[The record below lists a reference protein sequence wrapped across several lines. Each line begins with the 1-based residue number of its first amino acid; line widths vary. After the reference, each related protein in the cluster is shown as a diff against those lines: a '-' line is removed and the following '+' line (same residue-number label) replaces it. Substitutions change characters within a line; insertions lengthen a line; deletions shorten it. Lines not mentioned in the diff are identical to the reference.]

1 SSHRASCFRPCS
13 GMGQSHRN
21 NGMPPFLAHLSNS
34 CPRIL
39 VLAPDS
45 TLHHLALDAWPGVYA
60 LMHRYQ
66 EAVAD
71 FTKALEF
78 NPDFYEAR
86 RRRGQTY
93 TAMGRNDEAIKDLTA
108 VIEARPT
115 DWPAYMER
123 GIAHFNARFIFQ
135 ALSDLRT
142 VTAHDPSNAQALFF
156 LAQAHM
162 HGGEC
167 AAAIPLLHRVKQL
180 DPNLRGLLV
189 QLGQAYKEESRLE
202 EAEETYRQALEKEP
216 QCILKGAIVRFH
228 FHLPPEESC
237 PKEPKPEYCGSRVYG
252 GTTPLPYA
260 PPVPAQSSCHTA
272 AATPP
277 PSLSVVGR
285 NLLGYHLYSTLKH
298 GMGYHREAMEI
309 ARKGLREAD
318 ANDLD
323 LRYMEASCLHALG
336 YFPQAIQAY
345 SAILALQLAPGVD
358 QTKQFQAFYQ
368 RELTAYLAQR
378 RGKPMTAYS
387 IDDDM
392 HPTFKELWAK
402 RIAYAPLF
410 PGYQLQPLRTAL
422 KLAAPETGGHN
433 VRFSESVRRVLGAAD
448 ELGKRT
454 QYWCHGFLRN
464 RRQHRMAGLAI
475 LDVRDMVRETWRRM
489 RQGRGGEVV
498 GEGGSGRGSGEG
510 GESGRGRQRGKRRQ
524 QHQQQQQQQEQQ
536 EEGQKEEEQ
545 EQGRAGRRRGG
556 AAGYVRRWRDIY
568 DRVVRWRQLGEPIE
582 PVVWIDKLTR
592 KEFEDGFGSVTAML
606 VSQLKSTKYYFA
618 FHRAFEIM
626 KQQVKQ
632 RHMVWNGYEQAV
644 PLSHTAVHQ
653 VENAETAEEAWKAI
667 GQDYWVVTPCYSTA
681 RPGVV
686 MNGTRLTMV
695 KTPTYYEFS
704 IKTPVVPTRWDE
716 YDFEMETA
724 WKDLCEAYL
733 NDSLKASDVDA
744 YRRRIHHAIL
754 RMGFYWY
761 NFMPMARGTAM
772 VGYVSMLGLFAAAD
786 MHVTADIPKG
796 VQVDWEG
803 ILTPR
808 VEDFIASLS
817 EWMLPSIDYNSP
829 VPQQNWVRE
838 MTLPTRLSSSTAV
851 TVHSSGVAQS
861 SSIAHSSTCLH
872 AGSPRAAVRLESV
885 QPLDGRPR
893 SDHARPS
900 YVLRRGIV
908 AAATAQVVGTSNTH
922 RLRDM
927 GVFPDFCPPPSLVF
941 FRHQSINPDPRSPPS
956 GPSSPSRRPFP
967 SLPRSLSSLRPFPRP
982 PHRSTP
988 SSFPPPKPTPGSAD
1002 ILLLN
1007 RVRSRALEELSEARM
1022 QNDGLQNQ
1030 LRIFQARIAEADAK
1044 LHLAVQSRERS
1055 SLLETQLRVL
1065 QEQVEELGEA
1075 DGEGEGESAGAE
1087 AEEEVV
1093 GELEK
1098 QVAELRARVQDGE
1111 EAEARLEILQG
1122 RNEALQREVEEGIRQ
1137 AEAARRRAEE
1147 VERRLREE
1155 MEGLTERLVR
1165 LQAELAVSQ
1174 AKEKELGEAV
1184 AVKGLLER
1192 EVGDLRGKVAE
1203 KEAEMAQAVRE
1214 REEEVERLRE
1224 RLEREVGELGEKV
1237 REEGEKRRAA
1247 EEERERLDGE
1257 IAALKT
1263 EVEEREEALRR
1274 ELEEV
1279 AGKLRREV
1287 EEREAVVGEEVQ
1299 EREAL
1304 VARLKQEVDE
1314 LTEKVGDKERER
1326 ERAEAEVGELRKR
1339 VEAAEEVV
1347 RAKQGEVEELQ
1358 EEQAQ
1363 ELRALVARLGEE
1375 TAQMRKALEGKER
1388 EVEEVEA
1395 ARGKLE
1401 EVVRRTE
1408 GWLGE
1413 VRGENADLRAQLAAL
1428 QQQVAEAEEKR
1439 ELVVQLTE
1447 EEEREREEQRQQL
1460 MLQLQQAQERVG
1472 ELERKQEMV
1481 AKVEAEISLLQSA
1494 IEEAEG
1500 LERISAAVAEQ
1511 NEELQGELARLR
1523 EEVAAAEAA
1532 RAQEQEERQAEKEE
1546 WWRLAEE
1553 TEAYRAQVGVLR
1565 SELMKTDELMRAQL
1579 ELYEAQMAAFQESL
1593 DAANESVEVYRARAE
1608 EATAA
1613 AEEAAAMAAEAEAV
1627 AAQWEE
1633 AAASGALGEL
1643 NLDGMTSGFVTS
1655 GSSSSSSSSMGGR
1668 WQRPAVVAAGELPW
1682 EYWSSLLLKLDEL
1695 LLRRVLTTEEL
1706 DELRD
1711 MAWRREKAI
1720 REAWDSVGG
1729 AEVVQAV
1736 AAGGNSDAVL
1746 GRDAVV
1752 AGALRGVLGGEQ
1764 PPLPPLHVVHIAAE
1778 MAPVA
1783 KVGGLADV
1791 ITGLS
1796 KALQRR
1802 GHLVEIIL
1810 PKYDCMDYSRINDLK
1825 PLDLKF
1831 SSFFDN
1837 EMHACKI
1844 WRGMVEG
1851 LPVYFIEPLHPARMF
1866 WRGTFYGCND
1876 DFRRFTL
1883 FCRAALEFLL
1893 VSHKR
1898 PDIIHTHDWQTAVVA
1913 PLYWDVYVP
1922 RGLNSAQL
1930 AFTCHNFEYQGTE
1943 HASALAACGLDV
1955 NRHNVPERMRDNF
1968 MHDRVNLLK
1977 AGIVFSGVVTTVSP
1991 TYAMEVRGPEG
2002 GRGLHLTLGQHEKK
2016 FFGVLNGIDSEVWD
2030 PATDPLL
2037 CCPYSAAEPEGKAEN
2052 KAYLKSMLGLSSS
2065 GPDAHKP
2072 LVGCI
2077 TRLVP
2082 QKGVHLIRHAIYRTL
2097 ERGGQFV
2104 LLGSSPVP
2112 DIQKDFEGIERQ
2124 FSSDPNIRLVLKYDE
2139 SLSHLIYAAS
2149 DLFIIPSIFEPCGLT
2164 QLIAMRYGSIPIVRK
2179 TGGLADSVFDVD
2191 DPSIPVEKR
2200 NGFSFTASDVNALNY
2215 ALDRAITAYYERRE
2229 WWVQL
2234 VAHTMAMDFG
2244 WEQSSRQYE
2253 HLYHR
2258 CLPHR
2263 RTW

>member
-1 SSHRASCFRPCS
+1 MSLVAVRSADHVILPAHYLRPFRQSIFLRSFSPIVHFRRLFPPSSPPGQQLPAKKPFTPRQRPSSNPSELSSPFPAVSPAAARQSGNNDGGSGSGSGSKSARGSRAGS
-13 GMGQSHRN
+13 GGRGGGRGRKHASNLVSNPGGGGGNGGNRSGSGGSSSVDRGGAVGLRMGAVGFGGSASEAD
-21 NGMPPFLAHLSNS
+21 GGGTALA
-34 CPRIL
+34 
-39 VLAPDS
+39 VGALAGGFD
-45 TLHHLALDAWPGVYA
+45 V
-60 LMHRYQ
+60 
-66 EAVAD
+66 
-71 FTKALEF
+71 KAL
-78 NPDFYEAR
+78 
-86 RRRGQTY
+86 G
-93 TAMGRNDEAIKDLTA
+93 
-108 VIEARPT
+108 
-115 DWPAYMER
+115 
-123 GIAHFNARFIFQ
+123 
-135 ALSDLRT
+135 
-142 VTAHDPSNAQALFF
+142 
-156 LAQAHM
+156 
-162 HGGEC
+162 GGEAKEMAGSSAIGGGGGDGGGNRAQVAAGEIGALLPSDASALPGPV
-167 AAAIPLLHRVKQL
+167 AAAAVNGADGGAAAAASAQQVDGAKS
-180 DPNLRGLLV
+180 
-189 QLGQAYKEESRLE
+189 EEE
-202 EAEETYRQALEKEP
+202 EAEGAGKEG
-216 QCILKGAIVRFH
+216 QEQ
-228 FHLPPEESC
+228 EEEGRADVDARS
-237 PKEPKPEYCGSRVYG
+237 GSPGNGSLRG
-252 GTTPLPYA
+252 GD
-260 PPVPAQSSCHTA
+260 SS
-272 AATPP
+272 
-277 PSLSVVGR
+277 G
-285 NLLGYHLYSTLKH
+285 GE
-298 GMGYHREAMEI
+298 GDEA
-309 ARKGLREAD
+309 EAD
-318 ANDLD
+318 DPESNE
-323 LRYMEASCLHALG
+323 EAVMAARLSMA
-336 YFPQAIQAY
+336 
-345 SAILALQLAPGVD
+345 S
-358 QTKQFQAFYQ
+358 
-368 RELTAYLAQR
+368 
-378 RGKPMTAYS
+378 
-387 IDDDM
+387 
-392 HPTFKELWAK
+392 
-402 RIAYAPLF
+402 
-410 PGYQLQPLRTAL
+410 
-422 KLAAPETGGHN
+422 LAAGIASQPHYDSPGADSDGDGDGGGG
-433 VRFSESVRRVLGAAD
+433 SGGGSG
-448 ELGKRT
+448 G
-454 QYWCHGFLRN
+454 G
-464 RRQHRMAGLAI
+464 GGGG
-475 LDVRDMVRETWRRM
+475 
-489 RQGRGGEVV
+489 GRGG
-498 GEGGSGRGSGEG
+498 GGSASGGGSSAGKADRSLELG
-510 GESGRGRQRGKRRQ
+510 DLIGMIKDAESSECAVLLPACMCKCM
-524 QHQQQQQQQEQQ
+524 HP
-536 EEGQKEEEQ
+536 
-545 EQGRAGRRRGG
+545 RA
-556 AAGYVRRWRDIY
+556 
-568 DRVVRWRQLGEPIE
+568 VVL
-582 PVVWIDKLTR
+582 L
-592 KEFEDGFGSVTAML
+592 
-606 VSQLKSTKYYFA
+606 STF
-618 FHRAFEIM
+618 
-626 KQQVKQ
+626 
-632 RHMVWNGYEQAV
+632 
-644 PLSHTAVHQ
+644 
-653 VENAETAEEAWKAI
+653 
-667 GQDYWVVTPCYSTA
+667 
-681 RPGVV
+681 
-686 MNGTRLTMV
+686 
-695 KTPTYYEFS
+695 
-704 IKTPVVPTRWDE
+704 
-716 YDFEMETA
+716 
-724 WKDLCEAYL
+724 
-733 NDSLKASDVDA
+733 
-744 YRRRIHHAIL
+744 
-754 RMGFYWY
+754 
-761 NFMPMARGTAM
+761 
-772 VGYVSMLGLFAAAD
+772 
-786 MHVTADIPKG
+786 
-796 VQVDWEG
+796 
-803 ILTPR
+803 
-808 VEDFIASLS
+808 
-817 EWMLPSIDYNSP
+817 LPS
-829 VPQQNWVRE
+829 
-838 MTLPTRLSSSTAV
+838 LFGPTRL
-851 TVHSSGVAQS
+851 
-861 SSIAHSSTCLH
+861 L
-872 AGSPRAAVRLESV
+872 
-885 QPLDGRPR
+885 
-893 SDHARPS
+893 
-900 YVLRRGIV
+900 
-908 AAATAQVVGTSNTH
+908 
-922 RLRDM
+922 
-927 GVFPDFCPPPSLVF
+927 PPSCFPIATFSHSILVPPRF
-941 FRHQSINPDPRSPPS
+941 SQSP
-956 GPSSPSRRPFP
+956 GP
-967 SLPRSLSSLRPFPRP
+967 
-982 PHRSTP
+982 RSTP
-988 SSFPPPKPTPGSAD
+988 VSPFPLFFPPLSPFPCTSSRSAFLPQPHRTPGRAD

-1075 DGEGEGESAGAE
+1075 DGEGGREGEGEGEGAE
-1087 AEEEVV
+1087 AAEEEVV

-1098 QVAELRARVQDGE
+1098 QVAELRARVEDGE

-1122 RNEALQREVEEGIRQ
+1122 RNEALQQEVEEGIRQ
-1137 AEAARRRAEE
+1137 AEAARKRAEE

-1174 AKEKELGEAV
+1174 AKEKELEDAV

-1203 KEAEMAQAVRE
+1203 KEAEMAQAVQE
-1214 REEEVERLRE
+1214 REEEVARLRE
-1224 RLEREVGELGEKV
+1224 RLEREVGELGKKV
-1237 REEGEKRRAA
+1237 REEGERRRAA

-1304 VARLKQEVDE
+1304 VAKLKQEVDE
-1314 LTEKVGDKERER
+1314 LTERVGEKERER

-1347 RAKQGEVEELQ
+1347 RAKQGEVEVLQ
-1358 EEQAQ
+1358 EEQAE

-1375 TAQMRKALEGKER
+1375 TAQMRKALQGKEQ
-1388 EVEEVEA
+1388 EVAEVEA

-1401 EVVRRTE
+1401 EVVSRTE

-1428 QQQVAEAEEKR
+1428 QQQMEESEEKR

-1447 EEEREREEQRQQL
+1447 EEERKREEQRQQL
-1460 MLQLQQAQERVG
+1460 VLQLQQAQERVG

-1532 RAQEQEERQAEKEE
+1532 RAREQEERQAEKED

-1593 DAANESVEVYRARAE
+1593 DAANESVEVYRARAA

-1613 AEEAAAMAAEAEAV
+1613 AEEAAAMAADAEAV

-1643 NLDGMTSGFVTS
+1643 NLGGMTSGFVTS
-1655 GSSSSSSSSMGGR
+1655 GSSSSSSGGR

-1695 LLRRVLTTEEL
+1695 LLRRVLTTEEV

-1720 REAWDSVGG
+1720 RDAWDSVGG

-1883 FCRAALEFLL
+1883 FCRAALEFLY

-1922 RGLNSAQL
+1922 KGLNSAQL
-1930 AFTCHNFEYQGTE
+1930 AFTCHNFEYQGSE

-2139 SLSHLIYAAS
+2139 SLSHLIYAGS

-2253 HLYHR
+2253 QLYHR

>member
-1 SSHRASCFRPCS
+1 LGFCYSEPPLALSTTLCHLACYALHVGETFESTKKSPHLACYALHVGASGLSRHSTFLPSLFTPPRLPPASCFPIATFS
-13 GMGQSHRN
+13 N
-21 NGMPPFLAHLSNS
+21 PVLVPPPF
-34 CPRIL
+34 
-39 VLAPDS
+39 
-45 TLHHLALDAWPGVYA
+45 
-60 LMHRYQ
+60 
-66 EAVAD
+66 
-71 FTKALEF
+71 
-78 NPDFYEAR
+78 
-86 RRRGQTY
+86 
-93 TAMGRNDEAIKDLTA
+93 
-108 VIEARPT
+108 
-115 DWPAYMER
+115 
-123 GIAHFNARFIFQ
+123 
-135 ALSDLRT
+135 
-142 VTAHDPSNAQALFF
+142 
-156 LAQAHM
+156 
-162 HGGEC
+162 
-167 AAAIPLLHRVKQL
+167 
-180 DPNLRGLLV
+180 
-189 QLGQAYKEESRLE
+189 SRL
-202 EAEETYRQALEKEP
+202 P
-216 QCILKGAIVRFH
+216 
-228 FHLPPEESC
+228 
-237 PKEPKPEYCGSRVYG
+237 
-252 GTTPLPYA
+252 
-260 PPVPAQSSCHTA
+260 PPVP
-272 AATPP
+272 P
-277 PSLSVVGR
+277 
-285 NLLGYHLYSTLKH
+285 
-298 GMGYHREAMEI
+298 
-309 ARKGLREAD
+309 
-318 ANDLD
+318 
-323 LRYMEASCLHALG
+323 
-336 YFPQAIQAY
+336 
-345 SAILALQLAPGVD
+345 
-358 QTKQFQAFYQ
+358 
-368 RELTAYLAQR
+368 
-378 RGKPMTAYS
+378 
-387 IDDDM
+387 
-392 HPTFKELWAK
+392 
-402 RIAYAPLF
+402 
-410 PGYQLQPLRTAL
+410 
-422 KLAAPETGGHN
+422 
-433 VRFSESVRRVLGAAD
+433 
-448 ELGKRT
+448 
-454 QYWCHGFLRN
+454 
-464 RRQHRMAGLAI
+464 
-475 LDVRDMVRETWRRM
+475 
-489 RQGRGGEVV
+489 
-498 GEGGSGRGSGEG
+498 
-510 GESGRGRQRGKRRQ
+510 
-524 QHQQQQQQQEQQ
+524 
-536 EEGQKEEEQ
+536 
-545 EQGRAGRRRGG
+545 
-556 AAGYVRRWRDIY
+556 
-568 DRVVRWRQLGEPIE
+568 
-582 PVVWIDKLTR
+582 
-592 KEFEDGFGSVTAML
+592 
-606 VSQLKSTKYYFA
+606 
-618 FHRAFEIM
+618 
-626 KQQVKQ
+626 
-632 RHMVWNGYEQAV
+632 
-644 PLSHTAVHQ
+644 
-653 VENAETAEEAWKAI
+653 
-667 GQDYWVVTPCYSTA
+667 
-681 RPGVV
+681 
-686 MNGTRLTMV
+686 
-695 KTPTYYEFS
+695 
-704 IKTPVVPTRWDE
+704 
-716 YDFEMETA
+716 
-724 WKDLCEAYL
+724 
-733 NDSLKASDVDA
+733 
-744 YRRRIHHAIL
+744 
-754 RMGFYWY
+754 
-761 NFMPMARGTAM
+761 
-772 VGYVSMLGLFAAAD
+772 
-786 MHVTADIPKG
+786 
-796 VQVDWEG
+796 
-803 ILTPR
+803 
-808 VEDFIASLS
+808 
-817 EWMLPSIDYNSP
+817 
-829 VPQQNWVRE
+829 
-838 MTLPTRLSSSTAV
+838 
-851 TVHSSGVAQS
+851 
-861 SSIAHSSTCLH
+861 
-872 AGSPRAAVRLESV
+872 
-885 QPLDGRPR
+885 
-893 SDHARPS
+893 
-900 YVLRRGIV
+900 
-908 AAATAQVVGTSNTH
+908 
-922 RLRDM
+922 
-927 GVFPDFCPPPSLVF
+927 
-941 FRHQSINPDPRSPPS
+941 
-956 GPSSPSRRPFP
+956 
-967 SLPRSLSSLRPFPRP
+967 
-982 PHRSTP
+982 
-988 SSFPPPKPTPGSAD
+988 D

-1007 RVRSRALEELSEARM
+1007 RVRSRALEELSDARM

-1065 QEQVEELGEA
+1065 QEQVEELGEGEGEGDG
-1075 DGEGEGESAGAE
+1075 DGEGEGAQE

-1098 QVAELRARVQDGE
+1098 QVAELRARVEDGE

-1122 RNEALQREVEEGIRQ
+1122 RNEALQREVEEGIKQ

-1155 MEGLTERLVR
+1155 MEGLTERMVR
-1165 LQAELAVSQ
+1165 LQSELAVSQ
-1174 AKEKELGEAV
+1174 AKEQELGNAV

-1203 KEAEMAQAVRE
+1203 KEAEMAQAVQE

-1224 RLEREVGELGEKV
+1224 RLEREVGELGETV
-1237 REEGEKRRAA
+1237 REEGERRRAA

-1257 IAALKT
+1257 IAALKS

-1314 LTEKVGDKERER
+1314 LTERVGEKERER
-1326 ERAEAEVGELRKR
+1326 ERAEAEVGELRRR

-1347 RAKQGEVEELQ
+1347 RAKQGEVEVLQ
-1358 EEQAQ
+1358 EEQAE

-1375 TAQMRKALEGKER
+1375 TAQMRKALQGKEQ
-1388 EVEEVEA
+1388 EVAEVEA

-1401 EVVRRTE
+1401 EVVQRTE

-1428 QQQVAEAEEKR
+1428 QQEMEEAEEKK

-1460 MLQLQQAQERVG
+1460 VLQLQQAQERVG

-1481 AKVEAEISLLQSA
+1481 AKVEAEISLLQAA

-1532 RAQEQEERQAEKEE
+1532 RAREQEERQEEKED

-1613 AEEAAAMAAEAEAV
+1613 AEEAAAMAADAEAV

-1643 NLDGMTSGFVTS
+1643 TLGGMTSGFVTS
-1655 GSSSSSSSSMGGR
+1655 GSSSSSSSSSSGGR
-1668 WQRPAVVAAGELPW
+1668 WHRPAVVAAGELPW

-1695 LLRRVLTTEEL
+1695 LLRRVLTTDEV

-1720 REAWDSVGG
+1720 RDAWDSVGG
-1729 AEVVQAV
+1729 SEVVQAV

-1883 FCRAALEFLL
+1883 FCRAALEFLY

-1922 RGLNSAQL
+1922 KGLNSAQL
-1930 AFTCHNFEYQGTE
+1930 AFTCHNFEYQGSE
-1943 HASALAACGLDV
+1943 QASALAACGLDV
-1955 NRHNVPERMRDNF
+1955 SRHNVAERMRDNF
-1968 MHDRVNLLK
+1968 THDRVNLLK

-2139 SLSHLIYAAS
+2139 SLSHLIYAGS

-2234 VAHTMAMDFG
+2234 VVHTMAMDFG

>member
-1 SSHRASCFRPCS
+1 MGAVGFGGSASEAD
-13 GMGQSHRN
+13 GG
-21 NGMPPFLAHLSNS
+21 GTALA
-34 CPRIL
+34 
-39 VLAPDS
+39 VGALAGGFD
-45 TLHHLALDAWPGVYA
+45 V
-60 LMHRYQ
+60 
-66 EAVAD
+66 
-71 FTKALEF
+71 KAL
-78 NPDFYEAR
+78 
-86 RRRGQTY
+86 G
-93 TAMGRNDEAIKDLTA
+93 
-108 VIEARPT
+108 
-115 DWPAYMER
+115 
-123 GIAHFNARFIFQ
+123 
-135 ALSDLRT
+135 
-142 VTAHDPSNAQALFF
+142 
-156 LAQAHM
+156 
-162 HGGEC
+162 GGEAKEMAGSSAIGGGGGDGGGNRAQVAAGEIGALLPSDASALPGPV
-167 AAAIPLLHRVKQL
+167 AAAAVNGADGGAAAAASAQQVDGAKS
-180 DPNLRGLLV
+180 
-189 QLGQAYKEESRLE
+189 EEEE
-202 EAEETYRQALEKEP
+202 EAEGAGKEG
-216 QCILKGAIVRFH
+216 QEQ
-228 FHLPPEESC
+228 EEEGRADVDARS
-237 PKEPKPEYCGSRVYG
+237 GSPGNGSLRG
-252 GTTPLPYA
+252 GD
-260 PPVPAQSSCHTA
+260 SS
-272 AATPP
+272 
-277 PSLSVVGR
+277 G
-285 NLLGYHLYSTLKH
+285 GE
-298 GMGYHREAMEI
+298 GDEA
-309 ARKGLREAD
+309 EAD
-318 ANDLD
+318 DPESNE
-323 LRYMEASCLHALG
+323 EAVMAARLSMA
-336 YFPQAIQAY
+336 
-345 SAILALQLAPGVD
+345 S
-358 QTKQFQAFYQ
+358 
-368 RELTAYLAQR
+368 
-378 RGKPMTAYS
+378 
-387 IDDDM
+387 
-392 HPTFKELWAK
+392 
-402 RIAYAPLF
+402 
-410 PGYQLQPLRTAL
+410 
-422 KLAAPETGGHN
+422 LAAGIASQPDYDSPGADSDGDGDGGGG
-433 VRFSESVRRVLGAAD
+433 SGGGSG
-448 ELGKRT
+448 G
-454 QYWCHGFLRN
+454 G
-464 RRQHRMAGLAI
+464 GGGG
-475 LDVRDMVRETWRRM
+475 
-489 RQGRGGEVV
+489 GRGG
-498 GEGGSGRGSGEG
+498 GGSASGGGSSAGKADRSLELG
-510 GESGRGRQRGKRRQ
+510 DLIGMIKDAESSECAVLLPACMCKCM
-524 QHQQQQQQQEQQ
+524 HP
-536 EEGQKEEEQ
+536 
-545 EQGRAGRRRGG
+545 RA
-556 AAGYVRRWRDIY
+556 
-568 DRVVRWRQLGEPIE
+568 VVL
-582 PVVWIDKLTR
+582 L
-592 KEFEDGFGSVTAML
+592 
-606 VSQLKSTKYYFA
+606 STF
-618 FHRAFEIM
+618 
-626 KQQVKQ
+626 
-632 RHMVWNGYEQAV
+632 
-644 PLSHTAVHQ
+644 
-653 VENAETAEEAWKAI
+653 
-667 GQDYWVVTPCYSTA
+667 
-681 RPGVV
+681 
-686 MNGTRLTMV
+686 
-695 KTPTYYEFS
+695 
-704 IKTPVVPTRWDE
+704 
-716 YDFEMETA
+716 
-724 WKDLCEAYL
+724 
-733 NDSLKASDVDA
+733 
-744 YRRRIHHAIL
+744 
-754 RMGFYWY
+754 
-761 NFMPMARGTAM
+761 
-772 VGYVSMLGLFAAAD
+772 
-786 MHVTADIPKG
+786 
-796 VQVDWEG
+796 
-803 ILTPR
+803 
-808 VEDFIASLS
+808 
-817 EWMLPSIDYNSP
+817 LPS
-829 VPQQNWVRE
+829 
-838 MTLPTRLSSSTAV
+838 LFGPTRLLPPSCFPIATFS
-851 TVHSSGVAQS
+851 HSILVPPRFSQS
-861 SSIAHSSTCLH
+861 P
-872 AGSPRAAVRLESV
+872 G
-885 QPLDGRPR
+885 PR
-893 SDHARPS
+893 STPVS
-900 YVLRRGIV
+900 P
-908 AAATAQVVGTSNTH
+908 
-922 RLRDM
+922 
-927 GVFPDFCPPPSLVF
+927 FPLFFPPLS
-941 FRHQSINPDPRSPPS
+941 
-956 GPSSPSRRPFP
+956 PFP
-967 SLPRSLSSLRPFPRP
+967 STSSRSAFLPP
-982 PHRSTP
+982 PHR
-988 SSFPPPKPTPGSAD
+988 TPGRAD

-1075 DGEGEGESAGAE
+1075 DGEGEGEGEGEGAE
-1087 AEEEVV
+1087 AAEEEVV

-1098 QVAELRARVQDGE
+1098 QVAELRARVEDGE

-1122 RNEALQREVEEGIRQ
+1122 RNEALQQEVEEGIRQ
-1137 AEAARRRAEE
+1137 AEAARKRAEE

-1174 AKEKELGEAV
+1174 AKEKELEDAV

-1203 KEAEMAQAVRE
+1203 KEAEMAQAVQE
-1214 REEEVERLRE
+1214 REEEVARLRE
-1224 RLEREVGELGEKV
+1224 RLEREVGELGKKV
-1237 REEGEKRRAA
+1237 REEGERRRAA

-1304 VARLKQEVDE
+1304 VAKLKQEVDE
-1314 LTEKVGDKERER
+1314 LTERVGEKERER

-1347 RAKQGEVEELQ
+1347 RAKQGEVEVLQ
-1358 EEQAQ
+1358 EEQAE

-1375 TAQMRKALEGKER
+1375 TAQMRKALQGKEQ
-1388 EVEEVEA
+1388 EVAEVEA

-1401 EVVRRTE
+1401 EVVSRTE

-1413 VRGENADLRAQLAAL
+1413 VRRENADLWAQLAAL
-1428 QQQVAEAEEKR
+1428 QQQMEESEEKR

-1447 EEEREREEQRQQL
+1447 EEERKREEQRQQL
-1460 MLQLQQAQERVG
+1460 VLQLQQAQERVG

-1532 RAQEQEERQAEKEE
+1532 RAREQEERQAEKED

-1579 ELYEAQMAAFQESL
+1579 ELYEAQVAAFQESL
-1593 DAANESVEVYRARAE
+1593 DAANESVEVYRARAA

-1613 AEEAAAMAAEAEAV
+1613 AEEAAAMAADAEAV

-1643 NLDGMTSGFVTS
+1643 NLGGMTSGFVTS
-1655 GSSSSSSSSMGGR
+1655 GSSSSSSGGR

-1695 LLRRVLTTEEL
+1695 LLRRVLTTEEV

-1720 REAWDSVGG
+1720 RDAWDSVGG

-1783 KVGGLADV
+1783 KVGAWGGEVREGRVGGLADV

-1883 FCRAALEFLL
+1883 FCRAALEFLY

-1922 RGLNSAQL
+1922 KGLNSAQL
-1930 AFTCHNFEYQGTE
+1930 AFTCHNFEYQGSE

-2139 SLSHLIYAAS
+2139 SLSHLIYAGS

-2253 HLYHR
+2253 QLYHR